1 MDDLRLS
8 EFKPRA
14 KLVTHQTEVLKPRFP
29 VIDAHNH
36 LGVEFG
42 GGWDKRPVEELL
54 GVLDA
59 AEVQFLVD
67 LDGGWGEHL
76 LNSHLELFKGKAP
89 DRFQVFGG
97 VNWSGWEQEKNR
109 FGEWAAK
116 RLEIQVGRGAQGL
129 KIWKPLGLKV
139 RDELGKL
146 VPIDDPRLD
155 PVWGKAAEL
164 DIPVLIH
171 VADPVAFFDPI
182 DVYNERYEE
191 LQRHP
196 DWSFYGDEYPTFQE
210 LMDQFERLVARH
222 PGTRFI
228 GAHVGCYAENLEW
241 VGGML
246 AKYPNYWIDI
256 SARLG
261 ELGRQPYSA
270 RKFFIDYQDRIL
282 FGTDFA
288 PNIDQYRIFYRFLE
302 TEDEYFN
309 YDPGEIPGQGR
320 WQIYGLSLPDEV
332 LAKIYLLNASK
343 VLRQN
348 TNE

>member
-14 KLVTHQTEVLKPRFP
+14 KLVTPQTQINKPRYQ

-36 LGVEFG
+36 LGEEFG
-42 GGWDKRPVEELL
+42 GGWDQRPLADLL
-54 GVLDA
+54 DILDS
-59 AEVQFLVD
+59 AEVLFLVD

-76 LNSHLELFKGKAP
+76 LNRHLDLFKEKAP
-89 DRFQVFGG
+89 DRFQIFGG
-97 VNWSGWEQEKNR
+97 VDWSQWEQKKNG
-109 FGEWAAK
+109 FGEWAAQ
-116 RLEIQVGRGAQGL
+116 RLEIQVRRGAQGL

-139 RDELGKL
+139 RDERGQL

-155 PVWGKAAEL
+155 PVWGRAAEL

-196 DWSFYGDEYPTFQE
+196 DWSFYGPEYPAFQE
-210 LMDQFERLVARH
+210 LMEQFENLVARH

-228 GAHVGCYAENLEW
+228 GAHVGCYAENLDW
-241 VGGML
+241 VGAML

-256 SARLG
+256 SARVA
-261 ELGRQPYSA
+261 ELGRQPFTA
-270 RKFFIDYQDRIL
+270 RKFFIDHQDHIL

-288 PNIDQYRIFYRFLE
+288 PDIDRYRVFYRFLE
-302 TEDEYFN
+302 TSDEYFN
-309 YDPGEIPGQGR
+309 YDLGDIPGQGR
-320 WQIYGLSLPDEV
+320 WQIYGINLPEEV
-332 LAKIYLLNASK
+332 LAKIYRLNALK

-348 TNE
+348 TTE